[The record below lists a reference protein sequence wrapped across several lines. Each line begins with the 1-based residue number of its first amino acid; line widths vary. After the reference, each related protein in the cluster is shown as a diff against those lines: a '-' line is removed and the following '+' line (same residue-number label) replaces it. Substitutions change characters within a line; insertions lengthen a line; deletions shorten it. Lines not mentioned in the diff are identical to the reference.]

1 MIRLAFCLSLALL
14 VYAADEAP
22 KERIFGGGGLG
33 GLFGG
38 GKKPL
43 GPGPGPIGGGV
54 GPIGGGPLVG
64 GGPLGG
70 GGFGGGIGPI
80 GGDYDDLGLGGD
92 FGGDLGAGGCK
103 HFCKSPTEMDNLRV
117 GLVLWG
123 VLSLFPLVLSS
134 DLPSA
139 VASTGDVV
147 PAAVLASDPNLIR
160 HGHASYQFTTQP
172 PTRAIWVPAIRS
184 CRYWC
189 RTPDFKYYCCP
200 TGWPTTSTTTTVSP
214 VKPGLCPPVRPVCPR
229 IFGPPNP
236 CKVDINCPGADKCCY
251 DVCLT
256 HFVCKPPEF
265 LLNTKG

>member
-103 HFCKSPTEMDNLRV
+103 HFCKSPT
-117 GLVLWG
+117 G
-123 VLSLFPLVLSS
+123 
-134 DLPSA
+134 
-139 VASTGDVV
+139 
-147 PAAVLASDPNLIR
+147 
-160 HGHASYQFTTQP
+160 
-172 PTRAIWVPAIRS
+172 
-184 CRYWC
+184 
-189 RTPDFKYYCCP
+189 KYVCCP
-200 TGWPTTSTTTTVSP
+200 TNGP
-214 VKPGLCPPVRPVCPR
+214 KPGECPPVRPTCPR
-229 IFGPPNP
+229 INAPKLCITDFECFG
-236 CKVDINCPGADKCCY
+236 VDKCCF
-251 DVCLT
+251 DNCLKER
-256 HFVCKPPEF
+256 VCKPPHPY
-265 LLNTKG
+265 K